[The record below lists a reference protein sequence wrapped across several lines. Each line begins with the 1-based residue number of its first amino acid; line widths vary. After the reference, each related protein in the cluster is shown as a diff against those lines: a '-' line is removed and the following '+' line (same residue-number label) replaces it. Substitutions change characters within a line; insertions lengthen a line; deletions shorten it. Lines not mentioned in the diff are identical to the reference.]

1 MQTAGTLLVMHDFET
16 PWKQR
21 VFLTSIGTIIK
32 NGQGTLLNAPRWP
45 TGTRENAKHCLLL
58 EKCK

>member
-1 MQTAGTLLVMHDFET
+1 MQIAGTLLVMHDFEM

-32 NGQGTLLNAPRWP
+32 NGQGTLLNASRWL
-45 TGTRENAKHCLLL
+45 TGTRKMRQ
-58 EKCK
+58 KY